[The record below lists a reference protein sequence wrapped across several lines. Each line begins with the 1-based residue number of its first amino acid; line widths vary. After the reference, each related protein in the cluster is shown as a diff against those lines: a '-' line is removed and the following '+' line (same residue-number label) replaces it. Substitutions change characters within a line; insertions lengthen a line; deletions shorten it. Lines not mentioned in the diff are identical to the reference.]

1 MGSAGAGP
9 QGTYARKVHD
19 LVGLTFP
26 EGDASKLYSRIVSHQ
41 KGLATTLGRKVP
53 LRAAALDYLEHASE
67 LPQAET
73 MLTAGSWTLTLER
86 VGPQTWDHIADMRDA
101 KELIER
107 KIILPLKEPELSRKH
122 GVVPPKAII
131 LFGPPGTG
139 KTTFAKGIAGRLGWS
154 FVDVHASELAA
165 EGRDLLAVRLKEV
178 LEVLRGQTNAVVFF
192 DEFEELASLRPGG
205 DKAGRAVTNEFLK
218 QLPRLRE
225 SERILVVCA
234 TNHVGHLDPALL
246 RPGRFDY
253 VLPMGTAG
261 PEARERILERFLGH
275 MRLDPGLDRALIVA
289 RTERFTP
296 ADLELV
302 CMRVA
307 QHAFE
312 REYFTKR
319 DYRATTA
326 DFLEVL
332 RSFRPTLTDEMLRH
346 FQEDIERHARW

>member
-1 MGSAGAGP
+1 MVSPKSGP
-9 QGTYARKVHD
+9 QSPYARKMHD
-19 LVGLTFP
+19 LVGLTYS
-26 EGDASKLYSRIVSHQ
+26 ETEANHLYSRILSHQ
-41 KGLATTLGRKVP
+41 KSLATALGRKVP

-67 LPQAET
+67 LPQPET
-73 MLTAGSWTLTLER
+73 VLTAGSWTLTLER
-86 VGPQTWDHIADMRDA
+86 VDAQAWDHIADMREA

-107 KIILPLKEPELSRKH
+107 KIILPLKEPELTKKH

-154 FVDVHASELAA
+154 FIDVHASELAA
-165 EGRDLLAVRLKEV
+165 EGRDLQAVRLKEV
-178 LEVLRGQTNAVVFF
+178 LEVLRGQTNGVIFF

-205 DKAGRAVTNEFLK
+205 DKASRAVTNEFLK

-225 SERILVVCA
+225 YERILVVCA
-234 TNHVGHLDPALL
+234 TNHVRHLDPALL

-261 PEARERILERFLGH
+261 PEARERILERFLGR
-275 MRLDPGLDRALIVA
+275 MRVDPALDRALIVE

-307 QHAFE
+307 QRAFE
-312 REYFTKR
+312 REYFTQQ
-319 DYRATTA
+319 DYRATTE
-326 DFLEVL
+326 DFFEIL
-332 RSFRPTLTDEMLRH
+332 RGFRPTLTEEMLRQ